1 MEAIIDTNILI
12 YETIEDSMY
21 HKEVVE
27 KLKDLESLYIPTNIL
42 IEFIL
47 VMKKLK
53 LENEVIMYKIS
64 EILEDPSISLIS
76 IAKMDFKES
85 LKIIIRENRDMKEIN
100 DKIILALA
108 KRKNLPIY
116 TYDRQLK
123 QQARKYGVKVL
134 SR

>member
-1 MEAIIDTNILI
+1 MEAIIDTNILV

-53 LENEVIMYKIS
+53 LENQIIMRKIL
-64 EILEDPSISLIS
+64 EILEDPSTSLIN

-85 LKIIIRENRDMKEIN
+85 LRIIIRENRDMKEIN

-134 SR
+134 NR

>member
-1 MEAIIDTNILI
+1 MEAIIDTNILV

-53 LENEVIMYKIS
+53 LENQIIMRKIL
-64 EILEDPSISLIS
+64 EILEDPSITLIN

-85 LKIIIRENRDMKEIN
+85 LRIIIRENRDMKEIN

-134 SR
+134 NR

>member
-53 LENEVIMYKIS
+53 LENKVIMYKIS

>member
-1 MEAIIDTNILI
+1 
-12 YETIEDSMY
+12 
-21 HKEVVE
+21 
-27 KLKDLESLYIPTNIL
+27 
-42 IEFIL
+42 
-47 VMKKLK
+47 MKKLK
-53 LENEVIMYKIS
+53 LENQIIMRKIL
-64 EILEDPSISLIS
+64 EILEDPSITLIN

-85 LKIIIRENRDMKEIN
+85 LRIIIRENRDMKEIN

-134 SR
+134 NR

>member
-53 LENEVIMYKIS
+53 LENKVIMHKIS

-85 LKIIIRENRDMKEIN
+85 LKIIIRKNRDMKEIN

>member
-53 LENEVIMYKIS
+53 LENQIIMRKIL
-64 EILEDPSISLIS
+64 EILEDPSITLIN

-85 LKIIIRENRDMKEIN
+85 LRIIIRENRDMKEIN

-134 SR
+134 NR

>member
-53 LENEVIMYKIS
+53 LENKVIMHKIS

>member
-1 MEAIIDTNILI
+1 MEAIIDTNILV

-53 LENEVIMYKIS
+53 LENQIIMRKIL
-64 EILEDPSISLIS
+64 EILEDPSTSLIN

-134 SR
+134 NR

>member
-1 MEAIIDTNILI
+1 MEAIIDTNILV

-27 KLKDLESLYIPTNIL
+27 KLKDLESLYVPTNIL

-47 VMKKLK
+47 VMKRLK
-53 LENEVIMYKIS
+53 LENQIIMRKIL
-64 EILEDPSISLIS
+64 EILEDPRINLIN

-85 LKIIIRENRDMKEIN
+85 LKIIIRENKDMKEIN

-116 TYDRQLK
+116 TYDRRLK

-134 SR
+134 NQ

>member
-1 MEAIIDTNILI
+1 MEAIIDTNILV

-27 KLKDLESLYIPTNIL
+27 KLKDLEGLYIPTNIL

-53 LENEVIMYKIS
+53 LENQIIMRKIL
-64 EILEDPSISLIS
+64 EILEDPSITLIN

-85 LKIIIRENRDMKEIN
+85 LRIIIRENRDMKEIN

-134 SR
+134 NQ

>member
-1 MEAIIDTNILI
+1 MEAIIDTNILV

-47 VMKKLK
+47 VMKRLK
-53 LENEVIMYKIS
+53 LENQIIMRKIL
-64 EILEDPSISLIS
+64 EILEDPSITLIN

-85 LKIIIRENRDMKEIN
+85 LRIIIRENRDMKEIN

-116 TYDRQLK
+116 TYDRWLK

-134 SR
+134 NR

>member
-53 LENEVIMYKIS
+53 LENKVIMHKIS

-85 LKIIIRENRDMKEIN
+85 LKVIIRENRDMKEIN

>member
-1 MEAIIDTNILI
+1 MEAIIDTNILV

-53 LENEVIMYKIS
+53 LENQIIMRKIL
-64 EILEDPSISLIS
+64 EILEDPSITLIN

-85 LKIIIRENRDMKEIN
+85 LRIIIRENRDMKEIN

-116 TYDRQLK
+116 TYDRWLK
-123 QQARKYGVKVL
+123 QQARKYRVKVL
-134 SR
+134 N

>member
-1 MEAIIDTNILI
+1 MEAIIDTNILV

-53 LENEVIMYKIS
+53 LENQIIMRKIL
-64 EILEDPSISLIS
+64 EILEDPSITLIN

-85 LKIIIRENRDMKEIN
+85 LRIIIRENRDMKEIN

-116 TYDRQLK
+116 TYDRRLK

-134 SR
+134 NR

>member
-27 KLKDLESLYIPTNIL
+27 KLKDLEGLYIPTNIL

-47 VMKKLK
+47 VMKRLK
-53 LENEVIMYKIS
+53 LENQIIMRKIL
-64 EILEDPSISLIS
+64 EILEDPRISLIN
-76 IAKMDFKES
+76 IAKMDFRES

-134 SR
+134 NR

>member
-1 MEAIIDTNILI
+1 MEAIIDTNILV

-27 KLKDLESLYIPTNIL
+27 KLKDLEGLYIPTNIL

-47 VMKKLK
+47 VMKRLK
-53 LENEVIMYKIS
+53 LENQIIMRKIL
-64 EILEDPSISLIS
+64 EILEDPRISLIN

-85 LKIIIRENRDMKEIN
+85 LRIIIRENRDMKEIN

-134 SR
+134 NR

>member
-1 MEAIIDTNILI
+1 MEAIIDTNILV

-27 KLKDLESLYIPTNIL
+27 KLKDLESLYVPTNIL

-47 VMKKLK
+47 VMKRLK
-53 LENEVIMYKIS
+53 LENQIIMRKIL
-64 EILEDPSISLIS
+64 EILEDPRINLIN

-85 LKIIIRENRDMKEIN
+85 LKIIIRENKDMKEIN

-134 SR
+134 NQ